1 MDINGDI
8 MSNYT
13 ILHCHTMLS
22 NATTTIDSVTHF
34 NDYIKKA
41 KECGM
46 KAIGISEHGSVMEWY
61 HKKCAIENAGMK
73 YIHASEVYVTKTLEE
88 KVRDNYH
95 CLLIA
100 KNYDGVKELNRMI
113 SKSFN
118 RNDGHYY
125 YSPRIT
131 YDELKA
137 TTDNLI
143 VSTACLGGI
152 LNSDDVE
159 LRQDF
164 GNWLVEHKDRCY
176 LEIQHHMVNDQID
189 YNKYLYN
196 I

>member
-1 MDINGDI
+1 

-34 NDYIKKA
+34 NDYIEKA

-46 KAIGISEHGSVMEWY
+46 KAMGISEHGSVMEWY

-137 TTDNLI
+137 TTDNLS

-159 LRQDF
+159 
-164 GNWLVEHKDRCY
+164 
-176 LEIQHHMVNDQID
+176 
-189 YNKYLYN
+189 
-196 I
+196 

>member
-1 MDINGDI
+1 MDISGDI

-46 KAIGISEHGSVMEWY
+46 KAMGISEHGSVMEWY

-137 TTDNLI
+137 TTDNII

-176 LEIQHHMVNDQID
+176 LEIQHHNV
-189 YNKYLYN
+189 
-196 I
+196 